1 MSLKNNLL
9 SFAHDQSRRCRT
21 DFLHSQRTRDALS
34 DHLEFPTVDQQ
45 RYDALSATLAS
56 SGPPSG
62 ILFHS
67 CAAVP
72 HGWRITD
79 LWESATAFDRFVD
92 VSLLPATRALGWPEP
107 SRRECIATY
116 HAGMVHR

>member
-1 MSLKNNLL
+1 M
-9 SFAHDQSRRCRT
+9 ARRA
-21 DFLHSQRTRDALS
+21 DAELPFYIRRE
-34 DHLEFPTVDQQ
+34 HAMPYLTTLEFPTIDRQ
-45 RYDALSATLAS
+45 RYDALSAALAS
-56 SGPPSG
+56 SGPPPG

-72 HGWRITD
+72 YGWRITD

-92 VSLLPATRALGWPEP
+92 ASLLPATRALGWPEP

-116 HAGMVHR
+116 HAGIVQR